1 MSALKSLLI
10 AFRLGG
16 QHMCLC
22 VCVDNFINSNFFLV
36 VVNSV
41 GKSMRTCGRR
51 LITTVNTFKC
61 LPVFLCPIMV
71 RACACMRV
79 GLCVRLYVSIGI

>member
-1 MSALKSLLI
+1 MSALKSLLM

-16 QHMCLC
+16 QHMC

-51 LITTVNTFKC
+51 LITVNTFKC